1 MNIQWDADKYTKDF
15 SFVHQFGNRVLD
27 LLALD
32 STMSV
37 LDLGCGNGALTKQ
50 LSEMGVRA
58 IGLDESGAFLQTA
71 RQSYPDLEF
80 IQADATEFALREK
93 VDAVFSNAVFHWIE
107 REQQPALLRCVYAA
121 LKNNGQFV
129 FEFGGH
135 GNNRLIHAALNTVFS
150 ERGLTYR
157 MPFFFPTIGEYAALL
172 ERAGFKV
179 TYMTLF
185 DRMTQLNGE
194 NGLADWLKMFVKK
207 PFEGLAAEVREE
219 IINQTVAILKKDL
232 FHNGIWYAD
241 YVRIRG
247 KAFKACA

>member
-71 RQSYPDLEF
+71 KQAYPDLEF

-107 REQQPALLRCVYAA
+107 REQQLS
-121 LKNNGQFV
+121 
-129 FEFGGH
+129 
-135 GNNRLIHAALNTVFS
+135 LIH
-150 ERGLTYR
+150 
-157 MPFFFPTIGEYAALL
+157 I
-172 ERAGFKV
+172 
-179 TYMTLF
+179 
-185 DRMTQLNGE
+185 
-194 NGLADWLKMFVKK
+194 
-207 PFEGLAAEVREE
+207 
-219 IINQTVAILKKDL
+219 
-232 FHNGIWYAD
+232 
-241 YVRIRG
+241 
-247 KAFKACA
+247 